1 MRPSKAAHRHSL
13 LTATQPKETHQPPI
27 VARSPAS
34 TYVHLCDYSTQTT
47 ETTTDP
53 KSKEPTM
60 TNTTAAAPI
69 GADGSNYEQAFD
81 LPTTL
86 LALIGACDAI
96 AQTPNRWKQ

>member
-1 MRPSKAAHRHSL
+1 
-13 LTATQPKETHQPPI
+13 
-27 VARSPAS
+27 
-34 TYVHLCDYSTQTT
+34 
-47 ETTTDP
+47 
-53 KSKEPTM
+53 M